1 MNKIFLSSKLNVQV
15 FSFRSLL
22 QVTLLYQ
29 PLASSFH
36 LRLSNVSEHVN
47 VHYFQL
53 VFAINAETCD
63 RCGIRTRATE
73 VTGALNQR
81 LRPLG
86 QPAMIQR
93 EILERVLAIAKD
105 NAKTG
110 YYELF
115 VLLPELAL
123 INGNKTLFTIC

>member
-1 MNKIFLSSKLNVQV
+1 MFEPGHGRNIFEFKIRCSGFLFLKLTATDTTLPTNCIV
-15 FSFRSLL
+15 FSS
-22 QVTLLYQ
+22 
-29 PLASSFH
+29 AC
-36 LRLSNVSEHVN
+36 LSNVSEHGN

-53 VFAINAETCD
+53 VFTVNAEASD

-93 EILERVLAIAKD
+93 EIPERVVAIAKD

-110 YYELF
+110 
-115 VLLPELAL
+115 
-123 INGNKTLFTIC
+123 